1 MKTQI
6 EQFQTLEHQLALTD
20 DAVIHK
26 AMQETLEFVEAVH
39 KQDKGQIIGEAKD
52 AITNVL
58 SAHYR
63 LSNETLQ
70 VTGAHKQSTALQ
82 LAISIGKRNDTVQ
95 KYRNIYSRSPAS
107 KQSLT
112 QATNTVVTTILGLT
126 KDNTGTTLDIKT
138 ALQDLTDKF
147 GQRIDSYSSKIDIK
161 QYIRD
166 VPNFPKP
173 GITFKDI
180 APLLQNPKAL
190 HHTIHQ
196 LSTKVKDADVIVGLD
211 ARGFI
216 FGAAVAHYL
225 GKPFI
230 MVRKKGKLPG
240 KTIEEGYDLEYGS
253 STQAIQQ
260 DSIQTGQRVAIID
273 DVLATGGT
281 AAAACKLIQKVGGI
295 LQGCYF
301 VIELDQLGGRDLL
314 GKVTASSIVHY

>member
-1 MKTQI
+1 M
-6 EQFQTLEHQLALTD
+6 
-20 DAVIHK
+20 
-26 AMQETLEFVEAVH
+26 
-39 KQDKGQIIGEAKD
+39 
-52 AITNVL
+52 
-58 SAHYR
+58 
-63 LSNETLQ
+63 
-70 VTGAHKQSTALQ
+70 
-82 LAISIGKRNDTVQ
+82 Q

-225 GKPFI
+225 GKSFV
-230 MVRKKGKLPG
+230 MVRKRGKLPG

-281 AAAACKLIQKVGGI
+281 AAAACKLIQKV
-295 LQGCYF
+295 
-301 VIELDQLGGRDLL
+301 
-314 GKVTASSIVHY
+314 